1 MMPFGGMKHSG
12 FGRESG
18 IEAIQEYLETKS
30 VWLSYATGAPAN
42 PFIMR

>member
-1 MMPFGGMKHSG
+1 MPFGGMKQSG

-18 IEAIQEYLETKS
+18 IEAVKEYLETKS